1 MSIKA
6 SREILAK
13 NTSLLE
19 SRESLKAVTAITG
32 AEVQMRAVHSAG
44 SRFLSLLGATAPGV
58 SSEPRVARNV
68 SPG

>member
-19 SRESLKAVTAITG
+19 SESLKAVTAITG

-44 SRFLSLLGATAPGV
+44 SRFLSSLGATAPGV
-58 SSEPRVARNV
+58 SSEPRVAGNV